1 MSLAQLALPA
11 ALLVAP
17 ADGQPAPLELALA
30 SRTSGRGFFVDSRVP
45 ARLAVAARAV
55 PPPPQRVRVTL
66 PAAAQPGQVLTVA
79 APGAFGGTLRVQV
92 PPNARPGSTIEF
104 RAAPAAAP
112 RRPPGGFPLRVVRV
126 AAPPG
131 AGAGAK
137 LTIAVPPG
145 PTRPPGATATATVVV
160 PPNTPPGGV
169 IKLKVPELLSP
180 PAGSAGSGSGS
191 GAGSGGGGTRMR
203 VTVPGNAA
211 PGQRVRLQA
220 PSGPQF
226 DVVLPLTA
234 RPGQTLDVLV
244 PAASGSGSAGGAGVG
259 TSAAVGVGA
268 AAGAPGG
275 AAGASLAWKR
285 EQLELRLAPLRVK
298 FEDGRVS
305 IKVVRKDFLQTALDA
320 LPRNDADWRKTWR
333 FAFEGEPA
341 RDAGGVAREF
351 WTLLSAELFSP
362 HAGLFKYAATDQLTY
377 QINPLVSFALN
388 PLPKKLHTSL
398 LFSIASPAQSVNE
411 GCNRAFR
418 VCPRSQHTHRR
429 PSCTP
434 RKWPRGCLG
443 WWAGCSRKR
452 CSTSS
457 SSPRP

>member
-1 MSLAQLALPA
+1 
-11 ALLVAP
+11 
-17 ADGQPAPLELALA
+17 
-30 SRTSGRGFFVDSRVP
+30 
-45 ARLAVAARAV
+45 
-55 PPPPQRVRVTL
+55 
-66 PAAAQPGQVLTVA
+66 
-79 APGAFGGTLRVQV
+79 VQV

-160 PPNTPPGGV
+160 PPNTPPG
-169 IKLKVPELLSP
+169 
-180 PAGSAGSGSGS
+180 A
-191 GAGSGGGGTRMR
+191 SGGGAGTRMR
-203 VTVPGNAA
+203 ITVPANAA

-244 PAASGSGSAGGAGVG
+244 PAASGGGSAGGAGVG
-259 TSAAVGVGA
+259 TSAAAVGVGA

-398 LFSIASPAQSVNE
+398 LFSTASPAQSVNE

-434 RKWPRGCLG
+434 QKWPRGCLG

-457 SSPRP
+457 SSRRP